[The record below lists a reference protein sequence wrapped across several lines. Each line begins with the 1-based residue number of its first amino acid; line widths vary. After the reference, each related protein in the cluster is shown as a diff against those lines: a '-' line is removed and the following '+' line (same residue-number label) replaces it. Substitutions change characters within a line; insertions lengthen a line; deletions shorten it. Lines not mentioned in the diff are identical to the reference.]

1 MSAIQVKA
9 RLLEMEN
16 NKMRL
21 LDGCYKV
28 KDSFCQHWEVTGD
41 DMKMKDAFDS
51 FDFKASM
58 EYGDFGTHSR

>member
-1 MSAIQVKA
+1 MSSMQVKA

-21 LDGCYKV
+21 LDGFYKV

-41 DMKMKDAFDS
+41 HIKMKDAFDS

>member
-1 MSAIQVKA
+1 
-9 RLLEMEN
+9 MEN

-41 DMKMKDAFDS
+41 HIKMKDAFDS

>member
-1 MSAIQVKA
+1 
-9 RLLEMEN
+9 MEN

-41 DMKMKDAFDS
+41 RGQELIDLIADRVM
-51 FDFKASM
+51 
-58 EYGDFGTHSR
+58 TPLLP